1 MNTFIKLFC
10 LLIIAG
16 LAACQ
21 PKIITLESLLNES
34 TNRMGQTITPVPA
47 YKIGQFS
54 SYDRRSTSPDEEGWF
69 ANRDYTHFIRTEEI
83 EGRKE
88 YVMFD
93 AAGPGSVVRFWM
105 TFAGEGASDG
115 ILRIYMDGA
124 STPVIEDSVLHVIS
138 GGLLCGEPLS
148 ASVSPLSDYERRG
161 HNLFLPLPYNT
172 NCKITYECS
181 AIEINEEK
189 RKPSVYYNINY
200 RTYEAGTVV
209 ETLTKEALSR
219 AEEKIQLTN
228 QLLKDSNPMPS
239 TGKKITISEN
249 IQPGDTAIASEKSRG
264 KAVSQLKLKLEA
276 EDDQQ
281 ALRSTVLII
290 SFDGQQTNW
299 VPVGEFFGTG
309 HQYHSSKTWFT
320 EVDEKGNLIAK
331 FLMPFKE
338 NMQIQLVNFSD
349 QTVQA
354 DMEIAFSAYPWKQE
368 SMYFGSSWHE
378 YHNLFSA
385 DNEDRQSDE
394 WHFDVNYIDIT
405 GKGLYVGDALTVFNT
420 ADAWWGEGDEKI
432 FVDGENFPSCIGT
445 GTEDYYGYAWCMP
458 EAFTHPYMAQ
468 PTGKGNFYPGMTV
481 NMRYRTLDAM
491 PFDEQISSNI
501 EMWHWALTKINF
513 ALTTY
518 YYVAPGFSINII
530 PDEAGAQ
537 RQVAHSRADLYVAK
551 ANAKGILEGEWLKVI
566 DKDGGETGIQSAAW
580 YDWSDN
586 SQLRWHHGEQG
597 DKLELEFMVD
607 EPGTYAI
614 TGHFT
619 KAKNYGNFQCFIND
633 TKAGNTFHGYKAEGI
648 NSYTHPLSTH
658 KLHKGSNT
666 ISMKAL
672 RADKEEMPEN
682 LAGVDFIEFK
692 KLD

>member
-1 MNTFIKLFC
+1 MNIQVKLFC
-10 LLIIAG
+10 LLIIAD

-21 PKIITLESLLNES
+21 PKIITLESLLDES
-34 TNRMGQTITPVPA
+34 TNRLGQTITPVPT
-47 YKIGQFS
+47 YKIAQFS
-54 SYDRRSTSPDEEGWF
+54 SYDRRSTAPDEEGWF
-69 ANRDYTHFIRTEEI
+69 ANRDYTHFIRIEENG
-83 EGRKE
+83 GRKE

-93 AAGPGSVVRFWM
+93 ATGPGAIVRFWM
-105 TFAGEGASDG
+105 TFAGDGASEG

-124 STPVIEDSVLHVIS
+124 PTPVIEDSVLHVIS

-148 ASVSPLSDYERRG
+148 ASVSQQTDYERRG

-172 NCKITYECS
+172 NCKITYECA
-181 AIEINEEK
+181 AIEIDEEK

-200 RTYEAGTVV
+200 RTYEAGAKV
-209 ETLTKEALSR
+209 ETLTREVLLR
-219 AEEKIQLTN
+219 AKEKIKLSN

-239 TGKKITISEN
+239 SGKKITISKN
-249 IQPGDTAIASEKSRG
+249 IQPGDTGLVSVKTTGS
-264 KAVSQLKLKLEA
+264 AVSQLKLKLEA

-290 SFDGQQTNW
+290 SFDGQQTIW

-309 HQYHSSKTWFT
+309 YAYHSSKTWFT
-320 EVDEKGNLIAK
+320 EVDKQGNLIAR

-338 NMQIQLVNFSD
+338 NMQIQLVNFGN

-354 DMEIAFSAYPWKQE
+354 DLEIAFSAYQWKPE

-405 GKGLYVGDALTVFNT
+405 GKGMYVGDALTVFNT

-432 FVDGENFPSCIGT
+432 FVDGEKFPSCIGT
-445 GTEDYYGYAWCMP
+445 GTEDYYGYAWCRP
-458 EAFTHPYMAQ
+458 EIFTHPYMAQ
-468 PTGKGNFYPGMTV
+468 PTGAGNFYPGMTV

-518 YYVAPGFSINII
+518 YYVAPGFSINLA
-530 PDEAGAQ
+530 PDVAGAQ
-537 RQVAHSRADLYVAK
+537 RPVAHSRADLYEAK
-551 ANAKGILEGEWLKVI
+551 ANAKGIIEGEWLKVI

-586 SQLRWHHGEQG
+586 SQLRWHHGAQG

-607 EPGTYAI
+607 EPGTYTI
-614 TGHFT
+614 SGHFT
-619 KAKNYGNFQCFIND
+619 KAKNYGNIQCFIND

-648 NSYTHPLSTH
+648 NSYTHPLSAH

-666 ISMKAL
+666 MSIKAL
-672 RADKEEMPEN
+672 KTDSGTIPVN
-682 LAGVDFIEFK
+682 LAGVDFLEFK